1 MAARAWRNSQYT
13 KLAALVLTCSLYG
26 ASEDMAVVPGLTGRP
41 GGRLV
46 FAQRTEP
53 KTLNPVI
60 AGDNASREVLHRTM
74 ADLIHINRESQQ
86 TEPALAKSWTVSA
99 DGLRYVLELRQGL
112 RFSDGHAFDADDVL
126 FTFRVMM
133 DEKVHSPQRDLLI
146 LEGKP
151 ILVRKIDAYHV
162 AFDLPQPYAVAER
175 LFDGFSILPRH
186 RLEQAYQAGKLAEA
200 WGLRTPPAEIVGLGP
215 FRFKEYVA
223 GQRIALERNPYYW
236 KADKAGN
243 RLPYLAAVDFL
254 FAGTED
260 MQVMRFQSGDS
271 DVISRVSAK
280 NYSVLEKDQERRGYS
295 LQNLGPGLE
304 YNFLFFNLND
314 LSRSSLSQVVAHQSF
329 LGRRSFRQAVSLAI
343 DREAIVRLVYLG
355 FAAPLSGP
363 VPPGDKAWIDAQLP
377 RPVRS
382 LTRAHKRLAAD
393 GFSWSPD
400 GALMGPQGKRV
411 EFTIVTSSG
420 NPERVQMAT
429 LIQDDLR
436 QLGMDVHVVPL
447 ELRSLLDRVLR
458 AHDYE
463 ACLLSL
469 VSGDADPNADMNV
482 WLSSGGTHLWNPE
495 QKSPATA
502 WETEIDGLMRRQMV
516 TRNYA
521 ERKRLFDRVQELL
534 MENLP
539 LIPLVSPHIL
549 VGARKGLENFRP
561 ALLDHYTL
569 WNIEELCWRR
579 SGPGARK

>member
-1 MAARAWRNSQYT
+1 MAVTPWRISRYT
-13 KLAALVLTCSLYG
+13 KLAALVLTCSLHG
-26 ASEDMAVVPGLTGRP
+26 ASEDLLVVRGLTGRP

-60 AGDNASREVLHRTM
+60 AGDNASREVLHRMM

-112 RFSDGHAFDADDVL
+112 RFSDGHAFDAGDVV
-126 FTFRVMM
+126 FTFQVMM
-133 DEKVHSPQRDLLI
+133 DEKVDSPQRDLLI

-151 ILVRKIDAYHV
+151 IVVRQIDAYHV
-162 AFDLPQPYAVAER
+162 AFDLPQPYAAAER

-186 RLEQAYQAGKLAEA
+186 RLEQAWRAGKLAEA
-200 WGLRTPPAEIVGLGP
+200 WSLRTPPAEIAGLGP

-223 GQRIALERNPYYW
+223 GQRIVLERNPYYW
-236 KADKAGN
+236 KTDRAGN
-243 RLPYLAAVDFL
+243 RLPYLAEVDFQL
-254 FAGTED
+254 AGTED
-260 MQVMRFQSGDS
+260 MQVMRFQSGES
-271 DVISRVSAK
+271 DVISRVSAR
-280 NYSVLEKDQERRGYS
+280 NYSVLEKDQQRRGYS

-304 YNFLFFNLND
+304 YNFLFFNLNG
-314 LSRSSLSQVVAHQSF
+314 LSQPF
-329 LGRRSFRQAVSLAI
+329 LHRRGFRQAVSLAI

-363 VPPGDKAWIDAQLP
+363 VPPGNKTWIDARLP

-382 LTRAHKRLAAD
+382 LSRARELLAAD
-393 GFSWSPD
+393 GFTWSPE
-400 GALMGPQGKRV
+400 GALTDPQGRRV
-411 EFTIVTSSG
+411 EFSIVTSSG

-429 LIQDDLR
+429 LIQDDLKP
-436 QLGMDVHVVPL
+436 LGMDVHVVPL
-447 ELRSLLDRVLR
+447 QFRSLLDRVLR
-458 AHDYE
+458 THDYD

-469 VSGDADPNADMNV
+469 AEADADPNVDMNV
-482 WLSSGGTHLWNPE
+482 WLSSGGTHLWNPQ

-502 WETEIDGLMRRQMV
+502 WEAEIDGLMRKQIV

-521 ERKRLFDRVQELL
+521 ERKPLFDRVQELL

-549 VGARKGLENFRP
+549 VGAKKGLENFRP
-561 ALLDHYTL
+561 AVLEHYTL
-569 WNIEELCWRR
+569 WNIEELCWR
-579 SGPGARK
+579 GPGAGARQ

>member
-1 MAARAWRNSQYT
+1 
-13 KLAALVLTCSLYG
+13 LAVLVLTCSLYG
-26 ASEDMAVVPGLTGRP
+26 ASEDLLVVPGLTGRP
-41 GGRLV
+41 GGRLD

-53 KTLNPVI
+53 KTLNPAI
-60 AGDNASREVLHRTM
+60 AGDNASREVLHRIM

-86 TEPALAKSWTVSA
+86 TEPALAKSWTVSS

-112 RFSDGHAFDADDVL
+112 RFSDGHAFDADDVV
-126 FTFRVMM
+126 FTFQAMM
-133 DEKVHSPQRDLLI
+133 DDKINSPQRDLLI

-151 ILVRKIDAYHV
+151 IAVRKIDAYHV
-162 AFDLPQPYAVAER
+162 AFELPQPYAAAER

-186 RLEQAYQAGKLAEA
+186 RLEQAYRAGKLAEA
-200 WGLRTPPAEIVGLGP
+200 WGLRTPPGDIVGLGP

-223 GQRIALERNPYYW
+223 GQRIVLERNPYYW
-236 KADKAGN
+236 KADNAGN
-243 RLPYLAAVDFL
+243 RLPYLTEVDFL

-260 MQVMRFQSGDS
+260 MQVMRFQSGES

-304 YNFLFFNLND
+304 YNFLFFNLNE
-314 LSRSSLSQVVAHQSF
+314 LSASSLPQVAAHQSF
-329 LGRRSFRQAVSLAI
+329 LRRRNFRQAVSLAI
-343 DREAIVRLVYLG
+343 DREAMVRLVFLG
-355 FAAPLSGP
+355 YAAPLSGP
-363 VPPGDKAWIDAQLP
+363 VPPGNKAWIDAKLP

-382 LTRAHKRLAAD
+382 IARARELLAAD
-393 GFSWSPD
+393 GFSWSPE
-400 GALMGPQGKRV
+400 GALTDPQGRKV
-411 EFTIVTSSG
+411 EFTTITSSG

-429 LIQDDLR
+429 LIQDDLK

-447 ELRSLLDRVLR
+447 EFRSLLDRVLR
-458 AHDYE
+458 THDYE

-469 VSGDADPNADMNV
+469 ANGDADPNVDMNV

-502 WETEIDGLMRRQMV
+502 WEAEIDGLMRRQMV
-516 TRNYA
+516 TRQYA

-549 VGARKGLENFRP
+549 VGAKKGLENFRP
-561 ALLDHYTL
+561 AVLDHYTL
-569 WNIEELCWRR
+569 WNIEELGWR
-579 SGPGARK
+579 GPGAGARK